1 MVHPQ
6 RLVAHV
12 LAEDVSMTHSMTA
25 FARQSGEFIGGS
37 LVWEI
42 RSVNHR
48 YLEPSFKLPESLR
61 LLEGDLREQLRAR
74 IARGKVEC
82 SLRVSHN
89 ANIDTNIA
97 INTPLLEQIIS
108 AGIMV
113 QTKLAQAAA
122 LNPLELLA
130 WPGVLQQPQSDD
142 DAAAQAASELF
153 NRALDQL
160 VEYRARE
167 GAALRQFI
175 ETQLDAVATIVES
188 ARQQMPLILRA
199 QKQKLQERLAELS
212 SELNHDRIEQEIVI
226 LAQKSDVEE
235 ELDRLQ
241 THIKE
246 TRRALQQ
253 REPCGRRLD
262 FLMQEFNREA
272 NTLSS
277 KSLAAETTLNAVQ
290 LKVLIEQMREQI
302 QNIE

>member
-1 MVHPQ
+1 LQ
-6 RLVAHV
+6 RNSFEGFL
-12 LAEDVSMTHSMTA
+12 MTYSMTA
-25 FARQSGEFIGGS
+25 FARQTGEFAWGS

-48 YLEPSFKLPESLR
+48 YLEPSFKLPDSLR
-61 LLEGDLREQLRAR
+61 LLESDLRERLRAH

-82 SLRVSHN
+82 SLRLLHSAT
-89 ANIDTNIA
+89 ANTQLAVNDS
-97 INTPLLEQIIS
+97 LLEQIVA
-108 AGIMV
+108 AGVLV
-113 QTKLAQAAA
+113 QSKLPQATA

-130 WPGVLQQPQSDD
+130 WPGVLQQPESDN
-142 DAAAQAASELF
+142 DAITQAATELF
-153 NRALDQL
+153 ARAVAQL
-160 VEYRARE
+160 VESRARE
-167 GAALRQFI
+167 GAALQQFI
-175 ETQLDAVATIVES
+175 ELQLDAVTAIIES
-188 ARQQMPLILRA
+188 ARVQMPLILSA
-199 QKQKLQERLAELS
+199 QRQKLETRLAELS

-226 LAQKSDVEE
+226 LTQKSDVEE

-246 TRRALQQ
+246 ARRALQQ

-290 LKVLIEQMREQI
+290 LKVLIEQMREQV

>member
-1 MVHPQ
+1 
-6 RLVAHV
+6 
-12 LAEDVSMTHSMTA
+12 MTHSMTA
-25 FARQSGEFIGGS
+25 FARQSGEFTWGS

-61 LLEGDLREQLRAR
+61 LLEGDLRERLRSQ

-89 ANIDTNIA
+89 ANADTTIA
-97 INTPLLEQIIS
+97 INTSLLEQIIA
-108 AGIMV
+108 AGMLV
-113 QTKLAQAAA
+113 QTKLPQAAA

-130 WPGVLQQPQSDD
+130 WPGVLQQPQGDD
-142 DAAAQAASELF
+142 DVVAQAAAESF
-153 NRALDQL
+153 NRALQQL
-160 VEYRARE
+160 VECRARE
-167 GAALRQFI
+167 GAALQQFI
-175 ETQLDAVATIVES
+175 EIQLDAVATIIQT
-188 ARQQMPLILRA
+188 ARQHMPLILSA
-199 QKQKLQERLAELS
+199 QKQKLQERLAELTG
-212 SELNHDRIEQEIVI
+212 ELNRDRIEQEIVMLI
-226 LAQKSDVEE
+226 QKSDVEE

>member
-1 MVHPQ
+1 
-6 RLVAHV
+6 
-12 LAEDVSMTHSMTA
+12 MTYSMTA
-25 FARQSGEFIGGS
+25 FARQTGEYTWGS
-37 LVWEI
+37 LAWEI

-61 LLEGDLREQLRAR
+61 LLESDLREQLRAHV
-74 IARGKVEC
+74 ARGKVEC
-82 SLRVSHN
+82 SLRLIQNSAADAHLAVN
-89 ANIDTNIA
+89 A
-97 INTPLLEQIIS
+97 PLLEQIIAAS
-108 AGIMV
+108 VLV
-113 QTKLAQAAA
+113 QAKLPHATA

-130 WPGVLQQPQSDD
+130 WPGVLQQPESDS
-142 DAAAQAASELF
+142 DAINRAATELF
-153 NRALDQL
+153 ARAVQQL
-160 VEYRARE
+160 VENRARE

-175 ETQLDAVATIVES
+175 ETQLDAVTVIIES
-188 ARQQMPLILRA
+188 ARAQMPLILNA
-199 QKQKLQERLAELS
+199 QKQKLEARLAELA
-212 SELNHDRIEQEIVI
+212 SELNRERIEQEIVI

-246 TRRALQQ
+246 ARRALQQ

-277 KSLAAETTLNAVQ
+277 KSLAADTTLNAVH
-290 LKVLIEQMREQI
+290 LKVLIEQMREQV

>member
-1 MVHPQ
+1 
-6 RLVAHV
+6 
-12 LAEDVSMTHSMTA
+12 MTYSMTA
-25 FARQSGEFIGGS
+25 FARQTGEFAGGS

-61 LLEGDLREQLRAR
+61 MLEGELRELLRTQV
-74 IARGKVEC
+74 ARGKVEC
-82 SLRVSHN
+82 SLRIVQN
-89 ANIDTNIA
+89 TATDTAVAVNTALLDQIVAASA
-97 INTPLLEQIIS
+97 I
-108 AGIMV
+108 V
-113 QTKLAQAAA
+113 QQKLPQTAP

-130 WPGVLQQPQSDD
+130 WPGVLQQPDT
-142 DAAAQAASELF
+142 DADAIAQAAAESF
-153 NRALDQL
+153 KAAVRQL
-160 VEYRARE
+160 LESRARE
-167 GAALRQFI
+167 GAALQQFI
-175 ETQLDAVATIVES
+175 AAQLDAVGAIIQST
-188 ARQQMPLILRA
+188 RQQMPQILAA
-199 QKQKLQERLAELS
+199 QRQKLETRLAELS
-212 SELNHDRIEQEIVI
+212 GELNADRVEQEIVI

-246 TRRALQQ
+246 AQRALQQ

-277 KSLAAETTLNAVQ
+277 KSLTAEITLNAVQ
-290 LKVLIEQMREQI
+290 LKVLIEQMREQV